1 MRNRVLCRQL
11 RLGKNRS
18 QQLVS
23 IDLCF
28 CYVYR
33 LTFEKVGDCKCLLPI
48 GIVSARGLV
57 PTVKFCALFFVP
69 FAKPCWQEG
78 Y

>member
-1 MRNRVLCRQL
+1 MRNRDLCRQL

-28 CYVYR
+28 CYVYS
-33 LTFEKVGDCKCLLPI
+33 LTCEEVGDCKCLLPT
-48 GIVSARGLV
+48 GAVSARGLV
-57 PTVKFCALFFVP
+57 PTV
-69 FAKPCWQEG
+69 
-78 Y
+78 